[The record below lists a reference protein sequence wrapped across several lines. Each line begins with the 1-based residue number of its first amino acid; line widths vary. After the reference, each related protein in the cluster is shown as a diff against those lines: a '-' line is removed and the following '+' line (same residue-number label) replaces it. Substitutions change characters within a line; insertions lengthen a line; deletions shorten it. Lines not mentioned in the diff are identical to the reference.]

1 MFLILLISQ
10 SEDLAE
16 FFIQQYVS
24 HPIDINSATIEE
36 LKQIPFLSTEDIEKI
51 RKYRPFKGYAEF
63 RRVLNLS
70 YREFLLIRPYIVIP
84 TKPFNGYISIYGG
97 AQLLSTTNRN
107 LNNKTIFDTILNKI
121 SDYEFDVQTYYKH
134 FAFRFKNYNVTDTN
148 FIGNDTIFNYYNR
161 FRFVFNAF
169 SNNMA
174 FRFGNFGPRIGYGAI
189 SYRPRYYFL
198 YFPSF
203 NFPVSNLSIE
213 YRYRFLGLFVDTA
226 KNLLLYG
233 NYKNLY
239 LGYVKGNYN
248 AIWSFLE
255 LNPIGKFY
263 TTFEGLYGNGGYSYG
278 YSLQYRD
285 RGLFIFYNQNYFKG
299 DQIWRY
305 NYWQD
310 SSFLYI
316 YISFFPID
324 LRMNMRGD
332 RGSISVTY
340 ELRRYSYI
348 FLRHYRHPFFNS
360 YQISF
365 YQTRGIYIS
374 TEKVKNGAILTLGY
388 NLQLGRRY
396 DDPYIK
402 LRVYYFNTCMTDKN
416 CFLNDSN
423 LYYQPYDP
431 ENYLD
436 LYFWSAYEGFFPAID
451 SRIELYGSGTKFS
464 LSLRYKRLYFRFIDG
479 GRYDLGI
486 ERSFFF

>member
-1 MFLILLISQ
+1 MFLLFLISQ
-10 SEDLAE
+10 SADLPE

-24 HPIDINSATIEE
+24 HPIEINSATIEE
-36 LKQIPFLSTEDIEKI
+36 LKQIPFLSTEDIKKI
-51 RKYRPFKGYAEF
+51 TKYRPFKGYAEF
-63 RRVLNLS
+63 RRILNLS
-70 YREFLLIRPYIVIP
+70 YREFLLIRPYIVIA
-84 TKPFNGYISIYGG
+84 TKPINGYFSIYGG
-97 AQLLSTTNRN
+97 TQFLSTTNRN
-107 LNNKTIFDTILNKI
+107 LNNNTILDTILNKL
-121 SDYEFDVQTYYKH
+121 SDYEFDIQTYYKH
-134 FAFRFKNYNVTDTN
+134 FAFRFKNYNITDTN
-148 FIGNDTIFNYYNR
+148 FIGNDTILNYYNR

-169 SNNMA
+169 SNNMV

-189 SYRPRYYFL
+189 SYRPIYYFL
-198 YFPSF
+198 HFPSF
-203 NFPVSNLSIE
+203 NFPISNLSIE
-213 YRYRFLGLFVDTA
+213 YRYKFLGLFVDTTR
-226 KNLLLYG
+226 NLFLYS

-239 LGYVKGNYN
+239 LGYVKGNYD

-255 LNPIGKFY
+255 INPISKFY
-263 TTFEGLYGNGGYSYG
+263 TTLEGLYGNEGYSYG

-299 DQIWRY
+299 NQIWRY

-332 RGSISVTY
+332 RGSISATY
-340 ELRRYSYI
+340 EIRRYSYI

-360 YQISF
+360 YQVSF
-365 YQTRGIYIS
+365 YQTRGIYLS
-374 TEKVKNGAILTLGY
+374 TEKVKNGAILTAGY

-396 DDPYIK
+396 DDPYIR
-402 LRVYYFNTCMTDKN
+402 LRVYYFNTCMTDEN

-431 ENYLD
+431 DSYLD

-451 SRIELYGSGTKFS
+451 SRIKLYGSGTKFS